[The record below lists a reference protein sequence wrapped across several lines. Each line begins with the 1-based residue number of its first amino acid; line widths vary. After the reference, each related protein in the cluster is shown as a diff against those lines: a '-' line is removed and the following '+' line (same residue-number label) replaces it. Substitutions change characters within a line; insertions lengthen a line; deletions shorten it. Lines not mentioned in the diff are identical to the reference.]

1 MLDCTKYIDM
11 PKSYV
16 NKISSLLIANRG
28 EIAIRIMR
36 AASELGIRTV
46 AVYTFEDRYSLHRYK
61 ADEAYQIGKENEPLK
76 PYLDIEG
83 LISLCKSKKIDAIHP
98 GYGFLSENV
107 KLALRCREEGIVFVG
122 PSPEAMKA
130 LGDKVAAKVA
140 ASKANVPM
148 IQDSKG
154 DLSVYDLALSEARR
168 ITFPVMVKAAAGGGG
183 RGMRVVRKEEDLEK
197 AYQEA
202 RNEAKNAFDDETIF
216 IEKFIDEPKHIEV
229 QLLGDQHGN
238 LVHLYERDC
247 SVQRRFQKVV
257 EIAPSFGLKEETKQ
271 KLYGYALAIGK
282 AVNYYNA
289 GTVEF
294 LVDKDENIYF
304 IEVNPRIQVEHTI
317 TEEVTGIDIVRTQIL
332 IAQNYKL
339 SDSGIY
345 ILSQADIP
353 LRGFAIQCRIT
364 TEDPSNGFKPDFGT
378 IIAYRNAA
386 GFGIRLDEGSS
397 YPGVKI
403 SPYFDSML
411 VKVSAKGRT
420 LRGASERLNRALTEF
435 RIRGVKTNIP
445 FLRNVITH
453 PIFQDG
459 RCTVQFIDTHPELFK
474 FKPTRDR
481 STKALRYLGEV
492 IVNGNPDVKLKP
504 KAPFRLAIVP
514 FVDAAKEFP
523 KGNKQLLDELGPEK
537 FAKHILDSKQVYF
550 TDTTFRDGH
559 QSLLATRVRTQ
570 DMLAVANGFAKSF
583 PTLFSMEVWGGAT
596 FDVAMRFLQESP
608 WKRLQEFREA
618 MPNMLL
624 QMLFRGS
631 NAVGYS
637 AYPDNLIEKF
647 VEKSSEAGVDVFRI
661 FDSLNWIEA
670 MKVSIRAVRE
680 RTPGIAEAAICY
692 TGDLYTNPKYNL
704 QYYLDMARQLEDAGA
719 HMLAIKDM
727 AGLLRPFQAATLVT
741 ELKKTVGIPIH
752 LHTHDTASVQ
762 SATYLKA
769 IVAGVDI
776 VDGALGAMSGLT
788 SQPNLNSLVAM
799 LQGQKNES
807 HLDLDLLNEYSNYWE
822 AVRAMYA
829 PFESEL
835 KAGTAEVYTNE
846 IPGGQYTNLRGQ
858 AIALGVGDKF
868 ELLKDNYSEANKL
881 FGDLVKVTPS
891 SKVVGD
897 MAIFMTAN
905 SLTAED
911 VYAKGSTLS
920 FPESVKDFF
929 KGGLGQ
935 PYQGFPKQLQEI
947 ILKGEVA
954 LEGRPNDHLAPIDF
968 DQDFK
973 EFQAKFPDIEDGFF
987 DYLSYKMYPKVFED
1001 YYKNHALYG
1010 ELSALP
1016 TPAFFYGLKQDE
1028 EIMITIEPGKTIIVK
1043 FLYMSDPDESGLRN
1057 VTFDL
1062 NGQARRIK
1070 ILDRNIKIEKAQH
1083 AKAKEKGDIGAPL
1096 QGRLSRILVK
1106 SGDEV
1111 KKNAPLYIIEA
1122 MKMESIV
1129 SAPFEGLIGNVVLN
1143 EGTVV
1148 EQDDLV
1154 LTLEK
1159 AKLPEPD
1166 VEEYLFVYG
1175 TLRRDCG
1182 NDLHRLIA
1190 RNSDY
1195 IGMATFQGQMYH
1207 VADYPGIVSSENAAD
1222 QVVGELYLLS
1232 KTIKLLNVLDEYE
1245 EFDSEDLTAS
1255 LFVREKVDVNLK
1267 GKVISSYAYLY
1278 NRPVNSLKRITSGD
1292 FLKG

>member
-1 MLDCTKYIDM
+1 
-11 PKSYV
+11 
-16 NKISSLLIANRG
+16 
-28 EIAIRIMR
+28 
-36 AASELGIRTV
+36 
-46 AVYTFEDRYSLHRYK
+46 
-61 ADEAYQIGKENEPLK
+61 
-76 PYLDIEG
+76 
-83 LISLCKSKKIDAIHP
+83 
-98 GYGFLSENV
+98 
-107 KLALRCREEGIVFVG
+107 
-122 PSPEAMKA
+122 
-130 LGDKVAAKVA
+130 
-140 ASKANVPM
+140 
-148 IQDSKG
+148 
-154 DLSVYDLALSEARR
+154 
-168 ITFPVMVKAAAGGGG
+168 
-183 RGMRVVRKEEDLEK
+183 
-197 AYQEA
+197 
-202 RNEAKNAFDDETIF
+202 
-216 IEKFIDEPKHIEV
+216 
-229 QLLGDQHGN
+229 
-238 LVHLYERDC
+238 
-247 SVQRRFQKVV
+247 
-257 EIAPSFGLKEETKQ
+257 
-271 KLYGYALAIGK
+271 
-282 AVNYYNA
+282 
-289 GTVEF
+289 
-294 LVDKDENIYF
+294 
-304 IEVNPRIQVEHTI
+304 
-317 TEEVTGIDIVRTQIL
+317 
-332 IAQNYKL
+332 
-339 SDSGIY
+339 
-345 ILSQADIP
+345 
-353 LRGFAIQCRIT
+353 
-364 TEDPSNGFKPDFGT
+364 
-378 IIAYRNAA
+378 
-386 GFGIRLDEGSS
+386 
-397 YPGVKI
+397 
-403 SPYFDSML
+403 
-411 VKVSAKGRT
+411 
-420 LRGASERLNRALTEF
+420 
-435 RIRGVKTNIP
+435 
-445 FLRNVITH
+445 
-453 PIFQDG
+453 
-459 RCTVQFIDTHPELFK
+459 
-474 FKPTRDR
+474 
-481 STKALRYLGEV
+481 
-492 IVNGNPDVKLKP
+492 
-504 KAPFRLAIVP
+504 
-514 FVDAAKEFP
+514 
-523 KGNKQLLDELGPEK
+523 
-537 FAKHILDSKQVYF
+537 
-550 TDTTFRDGH
+550 
-559 QSLLATRVRTQ
+559 
-570 DMLAVANGFAKSF
+570 
-583 PTLFSMEVWGGAT
+583 
-596 FDVAMRFLQESP
+596 
-608 WKRLQEFREA
+608 
-618 MPNMLL
+618 
-624 QMLFRGS
+624 
-631 NAVGYS
+631 
-637 AYPDNLIEKF
+637 
-647 VEKSSEAGVDVFRI
+647 
-661 FDSLNWIEA
+661 
-670 MKVSIRAVRE
+670 
-680 RTPGIAEAAICY
+680 
-692 TGDLYTNPKYNL
+692 
-704 QYYLDMARQLEDAGA
+704 
-719 HMLAIKDM
+719 MLAIKDM

-741 ELKKTVGIPIH
+741 ELKKTVDIPIH

-769 IVAGVDI
+769 IEAGVDI

-807 HLDLDLLNEYSNYWE
+807 YLDLDLLNEYSNYWE

-881 FGDLVKVTPS
+881 FGDLIKVTPS

-973 EFQAKFPDIEDGFF
+973 DFQLKFPDIEDGFF

-1043 FLYMSDPDESGLRN
+1043 FLYMSEADESGLRN
-1057 VTFDL
+1057 VTFEL

-1070 ILDRNIKIEKAQH
+1070 ILDRHIKIEKAQH
-1083 AKAKEKGDIGAPL
+1083 AKAKDKGDIGAPL

-1111 KKNAPLYIIEA
+1111 KKNAPLYVIEA

-1154 LTLEK
+1154 LTLEE

-1207 VADYPGIVSSENAAD
+1207 VADYPGIVSSDNAAD